1 MSYAVIQTGGKQ
13 YKVSAGEIIKI
24 EKLADSNPDTKIE
37 FNLRKQSFKRS
48 ILNIIE
54 NSKRYSK
61 NIEINIKKTED
72 SLVFFIDDDGPGI
85 NKQDREN
92 ALRPFYR
99 LETSRNKNTGGTGL
113 GLSIANNII
122 LSHGGKLEL
131 LSSPLGGLRVK
142 LSLPQ

>member
-1 MSYAVIQTGGKQ
+1 MIKQ
-13 YKVSAGEIIKI
+13 KE
-24 EKLADSNPDTKIE
+24 DTLLI
-37 FNLRKQSFKRS
+37 
-48 ILNIIE
+48 
-54 NSKRYSK
+54 
-61 NIEINIKKTED
+61 
-72 SLVFFIDDDGPGI
+72 FIDDDGPGI
-85 NKQDREN
+85 RIEDRED
-92 ALRPFYR
+92 ALKPFHR

>member
-1 MSYAVIQTGGKQ
+1 MNILAPIT
-13 YKVSAGEIIKI
+13 IKYNEPTVFI
-24 EKLADSNPDTKIE
+24 VVHRA
-37 FNLRKQSFKRS
+37 SFKRS

-72 SLVFFIDDDGPGI
+72 SLVIFIDDDGPGI

>member
-1 MSYAVIQTGGKQ
+1 M
-13 YKVSAGEIIKI
+13 
-24 EKLADSNPDTKIE
+24 
-37 FNLRKQSFKRS
+37 
-48 ILNIIE
+48 NIIE

-72 SLVFFIDDDGPGI
+72 SLVIFIDDDGPGI

-99 LETSRNKNTGGTGL
+99 LEISRNRNTGGTGL

-142 LSLPQ
+142 LSIPQ

>member
-1 MSYAVIQTGGKQ
+1 MCIR
-13 YKVSAGEIIKI
+13 
-24 EKLADSNPDTKIE
+24 DS
-37 FNLRKQSFKRS
+37 
-48 ILNIIE
+48 
-54 NSKRYSK
+54 
-61 NIEINIKKTED
+61 
-72 SLVFFIDDDGPGI
+72 
-85 NKQDREN
+85 
-92 ALRPFYR
+92 FYR

>member
-1 MSYAVIQTGGKQ
+1 MGLLLI
-13 YKVSAGEIIKI
+13 
-24 EKLADSNPDTKIE
+24 PDAKIE
-37 FNLRKQSFKRS
+37 FNLRRQSFKRS

-72 SLVFFIDDDGPGI
+72 SLVIFIDDDGPGI

>member
-1 MSYAVIQTGGKQ
+1 MMMDQELKN
-13 YKVSAGEIIKI
+13 KI
-24 EKLADSNPDTKIE
+24 EKMPSGH
-37 FNLRKQSFKRS
+37 
-48 ILNIIE
+48 
-54 NSKRYSK
+54 
-61 NIEINIKKTED
+61 
-72 SLVFFIDDDGPGI
+72 FF
-85 NKQDREN
+85 
-92 ALRPFYR
+92 R